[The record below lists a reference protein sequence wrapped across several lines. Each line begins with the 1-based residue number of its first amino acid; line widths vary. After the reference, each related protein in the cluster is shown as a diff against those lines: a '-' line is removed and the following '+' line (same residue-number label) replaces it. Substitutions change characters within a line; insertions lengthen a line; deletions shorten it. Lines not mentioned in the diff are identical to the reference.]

1 MVITRAG
8 YMRALMGALG
18 GAIAGLLL
26 VFIVRGAQGLV
37 PSGDGLATLI
47 GAGIGAFVGMM
58 ANTGGF
64 AYILRG
70 NPPFKPLER
79 GFWRALWASIVGAVA
94 GLVIADVFVKLQNPT
109 LEAPVASPTANIF
122 MLLVGG
128 MFGTLWG
135 AGVIGGIT
143 VKAPKPGLNRAV
155 PAAILAFLVGC
166 LFVYVLRGLQN
177 LDPVWDPAVALVT
190 TPFFFAAAFIWGMG
204 GFDPRMSAHAHPP
217 QDAPETAIVP
227 VEAHEDHHPEPE
239 PDPVGILTSQIWV
252 VSALS
257 ILVVVILFAL
267 ALFPHGLLLRQTN
280 DPFASAADFATG
292 VEWLT
297 PLGLPLANGKNTFQA
312 DELSVF
318 IGFVIFTLVSVMGFA
333 GLLGA
338 LFYVL
343 NQQVTE
349 VRTQPKTTIEDP
361 VNYST
366 WWSYFLHVPLR
377 LGNLVHQVLAT
388 IVGNVARGLRS
399 GIPAFFGQK

>member
-8 YMRALMGALG
+8 YMRALMGAIG

-26 VFIVRGAQGLV
+26 VFIVRGAQGLI
-37 PSGDGLATLI
+37 PSGDGLVALI
-47 GAGIGAFVGMM
+47 GVNIGAFVGVM

-70 NPPFKPLER
+70 SPPVKPLSP
-79 GFWRALWASIVGAVA
+79 GFWRAVWASIVGAII
-94 GLVIADVFVKLQNPT
+94 GLIIADLLVKAQNPT
-109 LEAPVASPTANIF
+109 VVAPTASPAANIF
-122 MLLVGG
+122 MMLAGG
-128 MFGTLWG
+128 MMGTLWG

-143 VKAPKPGLNRAV
+143 IKAPKPGLNRAV
-155 PAAILAFLVGC
+155 PAAILTFLLGC
-166 LFVYVLRGLQN
+166 LFVYFLRGLQN
-177 LDPVWDPAVALVT
+177 LDPVWDPSVALVT

-217 QDAPETAIVP
+217 EEVSETAIVP
-227 VEAHEDHHPEPE
+227 VEVHDHHEDVE

-280 DPFASAADFATG
+280 DEFGSAADFATG

-297 PLGLPLANGKNTFQA
+297 PLGLPLADGRNTFQA

-318 IGFVIFTLVSVMGFA
+318 IGFVIFTLVSVMAFA

-338 LFYVL
+338 LFYGL
-343 NQQVTE
+343 NQQVAE

-361 VNYST
+361 LNYTT

-377 LGNLVHQVLAT
+377 LGNLVHQVLAA

>member
-1 MVITRAG
+1 
-8 YMRALMGALG
+8 MRALMGAAG
-18 GAIAGLLL
+18 GAIAGMLL
-26 VFIVRGAQGLV
+26 VFIIRGAQGLV
-37 PSGDGLATLI
+37 PSGDGFVTLV
-47 GAGIGAFVGMM
+47 GASIGAFIGMM

-70 NPPFKPLER
+70 SPPLKPLSP
-79 GFWRALWASIVGAVA
+79 GFWRALGASVVGALL
-94 GLVIADVFVKLQNPT
+94 GLIIADVLVKIQNPEA
-109 LEAPVASPTANIF
+109 EAPTASATANIF

-135 AGVIGGIT
+135 AGVLGGIT
-143 VKAPKPGLNRAV
+143 IKAPKPGLNRAV
-155 PAAILAFLVGC
+155 PAAILTFLLGC
-166 LFVYVLRGLQN
+166 LFVYFVRGLQN

-217 QDAPETAIVP
+217 EEVSETAIVP
-227 VEAHEDHHPEPE
+227 VEAHDDHHEPE
-239 PDPVGILTSQIWV
+239 PDPIGILTSQIWV

-267 ALFPHGLLLRQTN
+267 ALFPHGLMLRQTN
-280 DPFASAADFATG
+280 DEFGSAADFATG
-292 VEWLT
+292 VDWLT
-297 PLGLPLANGKNTFQA
+297 PLGLPLANGSNTFQA

-318 IGFVIFTLVSVMGFA
+318 IGFVVFTLVSVMGFA

-343 NQQVTE
+343 NQNVAQ
-349 VRTQPKTTIEDP
+349 VRTQTKTTIEDP
-361 VNYST
+361 ENYST
-366 WWSYFLHVPLR
+366 WWSFFLHVPLR
-377 LGNLVHQVLAT
+377 LGNLVHQVMAT